1 MERYEA
7 SKLSID
13 DDRVRGAWLGIHF
26 IVPLI
31 FAEGGSL
38 ETAYLADIYDH
49 VGFLGDLHRQ
59 ITTMPDGAKVR
70 LRVSD

>member
-1 MERYEA
+1 LERYEA

-31 FAEGGSL
+31 FADYRR
-38 ETAYLADIYDH
+38 AN
-49 VGFLGDLHRQ
+49 
-59 ITTMPDGAKVR
+59 
-70 LRVSD
+70 